1 MTVWLERSLDCGFSA
16 SRTIGFKF
24 MSLMPYL
31 FSAHFSAETGEIGSN
46 SITAHSQQNVLRIGH
61 TNVAS
66 FQGMRSID
74 GRVAWQG
81 IANPSRLGR
90 RVMGPAQKRLCRGR
104 QIRWGF
110 AEGVLNGLLR
120 CFRVF
125 RRCGCMGQ
133 SCHHSLFGSH
143 KWVSLLSCE
152 HHSPRP
158 KLIIRMFHAQ
168 KDAKGDVV
176 MWDNRCTM
184 YCLQNIRSFRQMLKK
199 HQIALCDGLTNNA
212 SHCDTVIWDNRCT
225 MAR

>member
-31 FSAHFSAETGEIGSN
+31 FSAHFSAETSVIGSN
-46 SITAHSQQNVLRIGH
+46 PISPAPQQNVLRIGH
-61 TNVAS
+61 KNVAS

-81 IANPSRLGR
+81 IANSSRLGR

-104 QIRWGF
+104 QIQWGF

-125 RRCGCMGQ
+125 RRRGGLGQPVTTACSAPTSGSRYFHANTTAPGSSACFMPRKMRRITLYGQ
-133 SCHHSLFGSH
+133 SLSRIGYAHHVAHARYIFCQYVRSL
-143 KWVSLLSCE
+143 
-152 HHSPRP
+152 RP
-158 KLIIRMFHAQ
+158 
-168 KDAKGDVV
+168 V
-176 MWDNRCTM
+176 T
-184 YCLQNIRSFRQMLKK
+184 
-199 HQIALCDGLTNNA
+199 
-212 SHCDTVIWDNRCT
+212 
-225 MAR
+225 